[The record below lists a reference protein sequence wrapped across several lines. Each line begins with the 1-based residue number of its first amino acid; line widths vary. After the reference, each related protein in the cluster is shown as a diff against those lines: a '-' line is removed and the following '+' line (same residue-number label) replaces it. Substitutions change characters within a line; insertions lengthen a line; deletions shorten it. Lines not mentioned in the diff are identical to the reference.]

1 MIKDTNMDG
10 QGTPAKKARK
20 SPTIWTSQHKMVLE
34 RIINKDNGGQF
45 KDKLKNK
52 SKETQQQAWT
62 DIIEQFRIAFGMMKF
77 DRKCLQSL

>member
-1 MIKDTNMDG
+1 MHKPIYVALNPHCSISIEQSMIKDTNMDG

-20 SPTIWTSQHKMVLE
+20 SPTIWTSQYKMVLE

-52 SKETQQQAWT
+52 SKETQQQA
-62 DIIEQFRIAFGMMKF
+62 
-77 DRKCLQSL
+77 